1 MPPQQGRKL
10 AILQRRQRVSDLYLQ
25 GRPLHAISDDLQVP
39 MTTLWRDLKAIQKD
53 WRSSAIRNF
62 DQQVEQELQK
72 LDLVEREAWESWER
86 SKKPAQEASA
96 RDHEPGRGTKRIKSR
111 HGDMR
116 CLEIILKCGEG
127 RRELLGL
134 NPHKPQVTIQADNV
148 RVDMQSELRKDL
160 LYEPAYLD
168 YLRSRALD
176 ADARAVCQDGQ
187 PGPLDAATA
196 PGLPGPSDPG
206 GGSVQLQTAAG
217 DDAAAA
223 RQK

>member
-1 MPPQQGRKL
+1 MPPQHGRKL

-25 GRPLHAISDDLQVP
+25 GRPLHAISDELHVP

-53 WRSSAIRNF
+53 WRDSAVRNF
-62 DQQVEQELQK
+62 DQQVEEELQK
-72 LDLVEREAWESWER
+72 LELVEREAWEAWER

-116 CLEIILKCGEG
+116 CLDVILKCSDA
-127 RRELLGL
+127 RRELLNL

-148 RVDMQSELRKDL
+148 RVDVQSELRKEL

-187 PGPLDAATA
+187 PAALDAAAA
-196 PGLPGPSDPG
+196 PRLPGPSDPG
-206 GGSVQLQTAAG
+206 SDSIPVQAATG
-217 DDAAAA
+217 DDAPSA
-223 RQK
+223 R